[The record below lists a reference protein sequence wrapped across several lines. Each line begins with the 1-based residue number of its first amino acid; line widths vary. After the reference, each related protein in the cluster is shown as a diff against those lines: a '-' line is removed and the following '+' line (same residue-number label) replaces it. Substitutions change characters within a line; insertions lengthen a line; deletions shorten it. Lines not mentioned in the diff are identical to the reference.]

1 MTDWCEIT
9 DVSVKKNRITKS
21 NQHEDVTKLCSI
33 RKHLTVPHKINNFK
47 AKILEKKPLHK
58 YTQNLRYTFTY
69 YFNISLA
76 GFPA

>member
-47 AKILEKKPLHK
+47 AKILEKK
-58 YTQNLRYTFTY
+58 TAT
-69 YFNISLA
+69 
-76 GFPA
+76 